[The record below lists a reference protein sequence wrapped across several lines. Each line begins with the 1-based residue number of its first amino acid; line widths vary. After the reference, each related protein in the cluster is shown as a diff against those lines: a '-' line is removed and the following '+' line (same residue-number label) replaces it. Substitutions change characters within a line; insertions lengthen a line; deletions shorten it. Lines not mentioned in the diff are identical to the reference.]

1 MYSLIYFSSL
11 KLKLL
16 TNLPQID
23 KSWTLFLD
31 RDGVINSFEKG
42 KTISSIKDFNFIAGS
57 IEGIVKASQIFGRI
71 IVVTN
76 QQGVFSNEIDE
87 MELEKIHFYIQD
99 SVKAQKGKIDAI
111 YYCPYPS
118 KWNPRCRKPNPGMA
132 IWAKQDFP
140 EIDFKKS
147 VIIGDSYT
155 DMEFGANLGMFK
167 ILIDNQ
173 EFRSSEIQFDA
184 KFNSLKE
191 VIMNFTKHLLV

>member
-1 MYSLIYFSSL
+1 MAINNPFPLID
-11 KLKLL
+11 
-16 TNLPQID
+16 N
-23 KSWTLFLD
+23 SWTLFLD

-42 KTISSIKDFNFIAGS
+42 KTIGSIKDFNFIAGS
-57 IEGIVKASQIFGRI
+57 IEGIVMATQIFGRI

-76 QQGVFSNEIDE
+76 QQGVFTHEIDATD
-87 MELEKIHFYIQD
+87 LEKIHFYIQD
-99 SVKAQKGKIDAI
+99 CVKAKKGKIDAI

-147 VIIGDSYT
+147 IIIGDSKT

-173 EFRSSEIQFDA
+173 EINESIIQFDA

-191 VIMNFTKHLLV
+191 AISHMTRHWNN

>member
-1 MYSLIYFSSL
+1 MEIYKPFP
-11 KLKLL
+11 
-16 TNLPQID
+16 NID

-42 KTISSIKDFNFIAGS
+42 RTISTIEDLQIIEGS
-57 IEGIVKASQIFGRI
+57 IEAIALASRFFGRI

-76 QQGVFSNEIDE
+76 QQGVYNREIDE
-87 MELEKIHFYIQD
+87 TELEKIHFYIQE
-99 SVKAQKGKIDAI
+99 SVAKIKGRIDAI

-132 IWAKQDFP
+132 LWAKNDFP

-147 VIIGDSYT
+147 IIIGDSYT

-173 EFRSSEIQFDA
+173 EFKSSEIQFDA

-191 VIMNFTKHLLV
+191 VIMNFTMHLLA

>member
-1 MYSLIYFSSL
+1 M
-11 KLKLL
+11 
-16 TNLPQID
+16 NHLPQID

-42 KTISSIKDFNFIAGS
+42 KTIGSIKDFNFIAGS
-57 IEGIVKASQIFGRI
+57 IEGIVMATQIFERI

-76 QQGVFSNEIDE
+76 QQGVFTNEINAT
-87 MELEKIHFYIQD
+87 ELEKIHFYIQD
-99 SVKAQKGKIDAI
+99 SVKAKKGKIDAI

-140 EIDFKKS
+140 KIDFKKS
-147 VIIGDSYT
+147 VIIGDSKS
-155 DMEFGANLGMFK
+155 DMEFGHNLGMYK

-173 EFRSSEIQFDA
+173 EIKTSEINFDL
-184 KFNSLKE
+184 KFDSLE
-191 VIMNFTKHLLV
+191 ESITYLSRYLNC

>member
-140 EIDFKKS
+140 DIDFKKS
-147 VIIGDSYT
+147 VIIGDSKT
-155 DMEFGANLGMFK
+155 DMEFGYNLGMYK
-167 ILIDNQ
+167 IFIDNQ
-173 EFRSSEIQFDA
+173 EFKTSEINFDL
-184 KFNSLKE
+184 KFESLKE
-191 VIMNFTKHLLV
+191 AITYLSRYLNC

>member
-1 MYSLIYFSSL
+1 
-11 KLKLL
+11 L

-57 IEGIVKASQIFGRI
+57 IEGIVKATQIFGRI

-76 QQGVFSNEIDE
+76 QQGVFSNHIDE

-111 YYCPYPS
+111 YYCTYPS

>member
-1 MYSLIYFSSL
+1 M
-11 KLKLL
+11 
-16 TNLPQID
+16 TNIPQID

-31 RDGVINSFEKG
+31 RDGVINSFEEG
-42 KTISSIKDFNFIAGS
+42 KTIRTIKDFNFIDGS
-57 IEGIVKASQIFGRI
+57 IEGIVMATQLFGRI

-76 QQGVFSNEIDE
+76 QQGVFSKEIDE
-87 MELEKIHFYIQD
+87 IELEKIHFYIQD
-99 SVKAQKGKIDAI
+99 TVKAQKGKIDAI

-147 VIIGDSYT
+147 IIIGDSKT
-155 DMEFGANLGMFK
+155 DMEFGHNLGMYK

-173 EFRSSEIQFDA
+173 EIKNSEINFNL
-184 KFNSLKE
+184 KFN
-191 VIMNFTKHLLV
+191 NFYESIKYLSRH

>member
-57 IEGIVKASQIFGRI
+57 IEGIVKATQIFGRI

-76 QQGVFSNEIDE
+76 QQGVFSNHIDE

>member
-1 MYSLIYFSSL
+1 MHSLYYFSSL

-42 KTISSIKDFNFIAGS
+42 KTIGSIKDLNFITGS

-99 SVKAQKGKIDAI
+99 TVKAQKGKIDAI

-147 VIIGDSYT
+147 VIIGDSKT
-155 DMEFGANLGMFK
+155 DMEFGHNLGMYK

-173 EFRSSEIQFDA
+173 EFKTSEINFDL
-184 KFNSLKE
+184 KFDSLRE
-191 VIMNFTKHLLV
+191 TVTHLSRYLNC